1 VPGRDRIRKLS
12 SYYRRA
18 HHQLETNDKFIHHIL
33 IELSPL
39 LLYILSTAMIG
50 EDVSLF
56 VVWALNQLA
65 CIPELNL
72 AFPFD
77 SAF

>member
-1 VPGRDRIRKLS
+1 
-12 SYYRRA
+12 
-18 HHQLETNDKFIHHIL
+18 
-33 IELSPL
+33 
-39 LLYILSTAMIG
+39 MIG

-77 SAF
+77 SAFSALVLAVECLISGTVVRCMKTFTALCQFYVEVC